1 MLTHGKGSTL
11 LMVWHKMQR
20 LESELP
26 QLAVARVLVEQQAAV
41 VQRREPMVQ
50 H

>member
-1 MLTHGKGSTL
+1 METGSTL
-11 LMVWHKMQR
+11 AMVWHKMQR

-26 QLAVARVLVEQQAAV
+26 QLAVVRVLVEQQAAV